1 MAFGDQYLF
10 VTRDGASMPLSSRS
24 GFVASAL
31 QNAEEEKRKRAEAI
45 KLQYANSPYS
55 SFANKI
61 PESSFAAAATTGHQ
75 PMIEHK
81 GKQYFLT
88 EDKALAGRLAAREE
102 ENARRAGR
110 APQKYLPSYSYKTAE
125 GESFKGHFLGRGTYE
140 GMGGNSY
147 SPQLQERRA
156 AKGKNPTGPQAGGYD
171 EEYRRKIRD
180 EQFRRAEKSP
190 PTALASPEEKEA
202 YGQVARQR
210 NEIKRAERA
219 KLEEETPE
227 GYMRNKY
234 GYLEKDY
241 TKENY
246 AKNRYGYWEKKSGAN
261 APSYY

>member
-1 MAFGDQYLF
+1 
-10 VTRDGASMPLSSRS
+10 MPLSGDSELVRS
-24 GFVASAL
+24 AIK
-31 QNAEEEKRKRAEAI
+31 NDEEEKRKRAEAI

-55 SFANKI
+55 SFTNKI
-61 PESSFAAAATTGHQ
+61 PEASFMAAAITGHQ
-75 PMIEHK
+75 PMIESE

-110 APQKYLPSYSYKTAE
+110 EPQKYLTNYSYKTAE
-125 GESFKGHFLGRGTYE
+125 GESFKGTFLGRGTYG
-140 GMGGNSY
+140 GMGENSY

-202 YGQVARQR
+202 FGQVARQR

-241 TKENY
+241 TEEGY
-246 AKNRYGYWEKKSGAN
+246 VKNRYGYWERADGGE